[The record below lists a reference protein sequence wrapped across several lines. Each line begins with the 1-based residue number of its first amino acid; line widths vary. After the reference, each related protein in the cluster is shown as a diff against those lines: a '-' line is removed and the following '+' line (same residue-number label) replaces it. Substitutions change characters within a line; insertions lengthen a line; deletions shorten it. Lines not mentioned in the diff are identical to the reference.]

1 MSASPDSTF
10 SDTNS
15 IPQTLMRKVVFVG
28 VAPGEPGGISAVL
41 NCYRQHLS
49 PFQMA
54 ETTCSGSKFTK
65 ILIFAATFFKLL
77 FFRIK
82 GCRIAHIHIASY
94 NSFRRK
100 KLLLDYALL
109 LGYKV
114 IYHLHG
120 GEFNKFAPA
129 YGIERIRRVFN
140 KCSAVIVLSK
150 SWQQLL
156 AGSWQINNTVIL
168 NNIVPKPDMPVR
180 KTGGSSMLQL
190 TFLGII
196 GDRKGIF
203 DLLQVLSADNGFY
216 RNKIRLTVG
225 GNGEISRLQKFIAEH
240 GLQDMV
246 KYSGWISGEDKK
258 QLLQSTDIFLLPS
271 HDENLP
277 VSVLEAMSYGIPV
290 ITTPVGGIP
299 EVIKDEHN
307 GLLVTPGDPT
317 ELDQAMKKLI
327 ASAELRRKMSANNLI
342 DIQEFFPEKIMRQ
355 LQQIYESV
363 LSDDRDNSNRE
374 G

>member
-1 MSASPDSTF
+1 MCKNPATTRTAVPSA
-10 SDTNS
+10 
-15 IPQTLMRKVVFVG
+15 LMRKVVFVG
-28 VAPGEPGGISAVL
+28 TSPDSRGGVAAVL
-41 NCYRQHLS
+41 KCYQQYMH

-54 ETTCSGSKFTK
+54 ESARDGSKLLKLTTF
-65 ILIFAATFFKLL
+65 FAAFFKLL

-82 GCRIAHIHIASY
+82 GCKIVHIHGASY
-94 NSFRRK
+94 TSFKRK
-100 KLLLDYALL
+100 KLLMSYSRF

-120 GEFNKFAPA
+120 AEFKKFAEV
-129 YGIERIRRVFN
+129 YGAEKIRKTLS
-140 KCSAVIVLSK
+140 KCHAIIVLSRF
-150 SWQQLL
+150 WQKFFAEELHIP
-156 AGSWQINNTVIL
+156 ATYIV
-168 NNIVPKPDMPVR
+168 NNIVPQPDLPG
-180 KTGGSSMLQL
+180 KKSAADLLNL

-240 GLQDMV
+240 DLQDMV

-327 ASAELRRKMSANNLI
+327 ASPELRRKMSANNLI